1 MRTPVIVFV
10 AVAILAAA
18 GVGGWVAADRLIGD
32 DGGAKITPTP
42 TRVGSATPF
51 GTGTPSTSGPA
62 LLYREFGS
70 GADTLW
76 LAPAA
81 SPADRKTVAQI
92 DHAADWGISAS
103 LSPDGNLVAYLVLTG
118 GSQDPDSE
126 AQAWVLD
133 VRSGEKR
140 HLADGFDLRSKP
152 VWSPS
157 SDAIIVRRN
166 GPQVDTSRQISL
178 VRVAI
183 GDARETVLWTE
194 PDVLELFPIG
204 YSSAPAVGGALVYAR
219 ITLSGTDFGWL
230 GSGTPP
236 AHATNESARD
246 YHISPDGTRVAYL
259 ARQRTDGRIAMRTF
273 VTQLGAPNSLIL
285 EVSAVLEGVD
295 HFNPVWRDND
305 TITVGRTP
313 AEGESAAA
321 ALLVSL
327 EGGGIPEEVEP
338 GPEQGF
344 DVPAAW
350 SPDGRYLAVRAFDG
364 TSAAEPGQERLT
376 IIEQGRGRKAVGE
389 RGNLEFIGWL
399 SGGSR

>member
-18 GVGGWVAADRLIGD
+18 GVGVWVAADRLIGD

-51 GTGTPSTSGPA
+51 GTGTPSASGPA

-204 YSSAPAVGGALVYAR
+204 YSAAPAVGGALVYAR

-285 EVSAVLEGVD
+285 EVSAVPEGVD

-350 SPDGRYLAVRAFDG
+350 SLDGRYLAVRAFDG

-389 RGNLEFIGWL
+389 QGNLEFIGWL

>member
-1 MRTPVIVFV
+1 MRAPVIVFV
-10 AVAILAAA
+10 AVVVLAVV

-32 DGGAKITPTP
+32 DGGAKTTPTP
-42 TRVGSATPF
+42 TRVGSATPL
-51 GTGTPSTSGPA
+51 GTGTPSTSRPA

-92 DHAADWGISAS
+92 DHAVDWGISAS
-103 LSPDGNLVAYLVLTG
+103 LSPDGNLVAYLVLSA
-118 GSQDPDSE
+118 GSQDPDRE
-126 AQAWVLD
+126 AQVWVLN

-157 SDAIIVRRN
+157 SDAIVVGRN
-166 GPQVDTSRQISL
+166 GPQADTGGEISL
-178 VRVAI
+178 VQI
-183 GDARETVLWTE
+183 DINDGKESVLLTE
-194 PDVLELFPIG
+194 PNVLGLFPIG
-204 YSSAPAVGGALVYAR
+204 YSFAPAIGGALVYAR
-219 ITLSGTDFGWL
+219 ITIGGTDFGWV
-230 GSGTPP
+230 GAETPP
-236 AHATNESARD
+236 LHATDESARD
-246 YHISPDGTRVAYL
+246 YHISPDGTRVVYL

-273 VTQLGAPNSLIL
+273 VEELGVPNAMLVALGA
-285 EVSAVLEGVD
+285 VLPDVD
-295 HFNPVWRDND
+295 HFNPIWRDD
-305 TITVGRTP
+305 TTITLGRTP
-313 AEGESAAA
+313 SEGEDAAA

-344 DVPAAW
+344 DVPVAW
-350 SPDGRYLAVRAFDG
+350 SPDGRYLAVRSFDG
-364 TSAAEPGQERLT
+364 TSAAQPGQERLT
-376 IIEQGRGRKAVGE
+376 IIEQGRGRKTVGE
-389 RGNLEFIGWL
+389 RGSLEFIGWL